1 MSKGGGGKIFTP
13 TNQIRLTNIAVV
25 RMKKGGKRFEIACY
39 KNKVQSWRQKIEKDI
54 DEVLQSET
62 VFTNVSKGQ
71 VAKKEELLK
80 CFSSEDQKK
89 ICLEIL
95 EKGELQVSDKERHA
109 NQEASI
115 KEVASIVSDKCINPE
130 TQTPYTVSMIESA
143 MKDIHFSLNPKRNN
157 KQQAL
162 DVIKQLAGVIPIQ
175 RAQMKV
181 RMTIPGKEAKKL
193 KEKVITMV
201 SVESESFDPDLNIV
215 GFIDPG
221 HFRTIEE
228 ILSGQSKGRAKIEV
242 LSLKNVTDTGDVAL
256 T

>member
-1 MSKGGGGKIFTP
+1 MSRSGGKIFTP

-25 RMKKGGKRFEIACY
+25 RVKKGGKRFEIACY
-39 KNKVQSWRQKIEKDI
+39 KNKVLSWRQKVEKDL

-80 CFSSEDQKK
+80 CFKTDDQRA

-109 NQEASI
+109 NQEASV
-115 KEVASIVSDKCINPE
+115 KEIASIVSDKCINPE
-130 TQTPYTVSMIESA
+130 TKTPYTVSMIESA
-143 MKDIHFSLNPKRNN
+143 MRDIHFSLNPKRNN

-162 DVIKQLAGVIPIQ
+162 DVIKQLAPVIPIQ

-181 RMTIPGKEAKKL
+181 RMTIPAKEAKKL
-193 KEKVITMV
+193 REKVSQYITI
-201 SVESESFDPDLNIV
+201 ESEAFEPDLNLV
-215 GFIDPG
+215 GLIDPG
-221 HFRTIEE
+221 HFRTLEE
-228 ILSGQSKGRAKIEV
+228 AIIGPTKGRASIEV
-242 LSLKNVTDTGDVAL
+242 LTLKEMTDTGDSAL

>member
-1 MSKGGGGKIFTP
+1 M
-13 TNQIRLTNIAVV
+13 
-25 RMKKGGKRFEIACY
+25 
-39 KNKVQSWRQKIEKDI
+39 EKDL
-54 DEVLQSET
+54 DEVLQSEI

-80 CFSSEDQKK
+80 AFKTDDQRA

-109 NQEASI
+109 NQEASV
-115 KEVASIVSDKCINPE
+115 KEIASIVSDKCINPE
-130 TQTPYTVSMIESA
+130 TKTPYTVSMIESA

-162 DVIKQLAGVIPIQ
+162 DVIKQLTTVIPIQ

-181 RMTIPGKEAKKL
+181 RVILPAKEAKKI
-193 KEKVITMV
+193 KEKVIQYIT
-201 SVESESFDPDLNIV
+201 VESEAFEPDLNMV
-215 GFIDPG
+215 GLIDPG
-221 HFRTIEE
+221 YFRVLEE
-228 ILSGQSKGRAKIEV
+228 AIVGPTKGRGSVEV
-242 LSLKNVTDTGDVAL
+242 LSLKEMTDTGDSAL

>member
-1 MSKGGGGKIFTP
+1 MSKGGGKIFTP

-39 KNKVQSWRQKIEKDI
+39 KNKVLSWRQKIEKDI

-71 VAKKEELLK
+71 IAKKEELIK
-80 CFSSEDQKK
+80 CFNSEDQKQ

-95 EKGELQVSDKERHA
+95 EKGELQVSDKERQA
-109 NQEASI
+109 GQEASV
-115 KEVASIVSDKCINPE
+115 KEIAAIVSDKCINPE
-130 TQTPYTVSMIESA
+130 TKTPYTVSMIENA

-162 DVIKQLAGVIPIQ
+162 DVIKQLAGRIPIQ

-181 RMTIPGKEAKKL
+181 QVTIPGKDAKKL
-193 KEKVITMV
+193 KEKVISMIK
-201 SVESESFDPDLNIV
+201 VESETFDPDLNIV
-215 GFIDPG
+215 GLIDPG

-228 ILSGQSKGRAKIEV
+228 TITSQSKGRAKIEV
-242 LSLKNVTDTGDVAL
+242 MSLKDVSDAGDLSLT
-256 T
+256 